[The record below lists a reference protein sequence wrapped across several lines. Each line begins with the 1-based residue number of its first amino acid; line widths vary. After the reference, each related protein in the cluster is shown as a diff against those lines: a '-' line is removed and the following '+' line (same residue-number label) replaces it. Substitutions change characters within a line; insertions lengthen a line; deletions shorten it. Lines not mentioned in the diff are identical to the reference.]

1 MTTDTG
7 NHQTGFW
14 PRLFRPAN
22 PDVRPTKL
30 RRRPREQPPAT
41 RQISWGRRSYAHS
54 AASAVT
60 AVAAEQLAPV
70 VPPKDYVVDTAPRQQ
85 SGDAANDGTLRSTR
99 HKTVADARVA
109 GVIEQFPEPL
119 QSSEDLQEFCITPSS
134 AFLKCSSYSMASSFW
149 RDYDR
154 RISMGGAG
162 AAASRVI
169 VDAMVDDITT
179 SSVAD
184 GWRVD
189 EGRGTF
195 NDVLSNTNS
204 LHPIVMAF
212 VRAHVEG
219 AHVILGPEH
228 VWLAVLQGV
237 SAMLR
242 HSADS
247 AALAAVQLPAMQRSV
262 AGGASSV
269 GLFHQVVGA
278 NSAQYTGGA
287 GGVPDLG
294 ELWRV
299 LRTSSDIPMACTAS
313 TGHEVRVFGT
323 DMYDRHELY
332 AGRGAAP
339 LAMAA
344 AAAGH
349 SRGSTRSAGRV
360 EYGRIGS
367 GSRSVTWQP
376 QQRRTNPAWA
386 SAVAAGAGVSG
397 LKLAGSL
404 QAWAALCVLTRQ
416 LKALH
421 AGRSRAF
428 DWWLH
433 RVHLLSRD
441 LADYF
446 AAQDE
451 FAPNAP
457 LPKARRRWLDSALF
471 DGHSGA
477 PRGAR
482 LDGWLAA
489 LFPLDANAEP
499 IHEQDRW
506 WVDWEAVPS
515 GIDLLR
521 ASVGGSAHTPPPPDS
536 WLNLYS
542 GFVGVQQLSRDTYSR
557 SRGHTR
563 TLQGDDLDAAL
574 GITRDHATTL
584 VDDQEP
590 VKATTLTHDA
600 RAIAPLIGWAM
611 DH

>member
-1 MTTDTG
+1 
-7 NHQTGFW
+7 
-14 PRLFRPAN
+14 
-22 PDVRPTKL
+22 
-30 RRRPREQPPAT
+30 
-41 RQISWGRRSYAHS
+41 
-54 AASAVT
+54 
-60 AVAAEQLAPV
+60 
-70 VPPKDYVVDTAPRQQ
+70 
-85 SGDAANDGTLRSTR
+85 
-99 HKTVADARVA
+99 
-109 GVIEQFPEPL
+109 
-119 QSSEDLQEFCITPSS
+119 
-134 AFLKCSSYSMASSFW
+134 
-149 RDYDR
+149 
-154 RISMGGAG
+154 
-162 AAASRVI
+162 
-169 VDAMVDDITT
+169 MVDDVVA
-179 SSVAD
+179 SGAAD

-237 SAMLR
+237 AAMLR
-242 HSADS
+242 HGADS
-247 AALAAVQLPAMQRSV
+247 AVAAAAQPPAMQRS
-262 AGGASSV
+262 AGTSGV
-269 GLFHQVVGA
+269 GLSRQVVGA
-278 NSAQYTGGA
+278 HSAQYRDGA

-299 LRTSSDIPMACTAS
+299 LRLSSEIPTACTAS
-313 TGHEVRVFGT
+313 SGHEVRVFGA

-344 AAAGH
+344 AAAAAGH
-349 SRGSTRSAGRV
+349 GRVSAGRV

-367 GSRSVTWQP
+367 GVRSVAWQP

-386 SAVAAGAGVSG
+386 RAVANGMGVSG
-397 LKLAGSL
+397 LRLTGSL

-416 LKALH
+416 LKAVH
-421 AGRSRAF
+421 SGRARAF

-433 RVHLLSRD
+433 RMHLLSRD
-441 LADYF
+441 LADF
-446 AAQDE
+446 CAAQDE
-451 FAPNAP
+451 P
-457 LPKARRRWLDSALF
+457 LLPAARRRWLDSALF

-489 LFPLDANAEP
+489 LFPMDARGEP

-506 WVDWEAVPS
+506 WVDWDNVPS
-515 GIDLLR
+515 GVDLLR
-521 ASVGGSAHTPPPPDS
+521 ASVAGSAHAPPPPDS

-542 GFVGVQQLSRDTYSR
+542 GFVGVQQLSRDCPR

-563 TLQGDDLDAAL
+563 TLQGDELDAAL

-590 VKATTLTHDA
+590 AKSDAFAHDA
-600 RAIAPLIGWAM
+600 RAIAPLVGWAM

>member
-1 MTTDTG
+1 MMTDTG

-14 PRLFRPAN
+14 PRLFRPVN
-22 PDVRPTKL
+22 PDTRPIKL
-30 RRRPREQPPAT
+30 RRRPREQPPTT
-41 RQISWGRRSYAHS
+41 RQISWRRRSYAHS

-70 VPPKDYVVDTAPRQQ
+70 VPPKDSIDTVTEQESDVAH
-85 SGDAANDGTLRSTR
+85 DGTLRSTR
-99 HKTVADARVA
+99 HKTNGRVA
-109 GVIEQFPEPL
+109 VEQFPEPL
-119 QSSEDLQEFCITPSS
+119 ESIEDIEFCITPSS

-154 RISMGGAG
+154 RISMGGSG
-162 AAASRVI
+162 SMSSRVI
-169 VDAMVDDITT
+169 VDAMVDDVVT
-179 SSVAD
+179 SGAAD

-212 VRAHVEG
+212 VRAHVES

-262 AGGASSV
+262 GMSSV
-269 GLFHQVVGA
+269 GLSHQVVGA

-299 LRTSSDIPMACTAS
+299 LRTSSDIPMLCTAS
-313 TGHEVRVFGT
+313 TGHEVRMFGT

-339 LAMAA
+339 LTMAA

-349 SRGSTRSAGRV
+349 GRGSTRSAGRV

-367 GSRSVTWQP
+367 GSRSVAWQP

-421 AGRSRAF
+421 AGKSRAF

-451 FAPNAP
+451 FTPNAP

-489 LFPLDANAEP
+489 LFPLDANSEP

-515 GIDLLR
+515 GVDLLR

-542 GFVGVQQLSRDTYSR
+542 GFVGVQQLSRESCSR

-590 VKATTLTHDA
+590 AKNTTFANDV

-611 DH
+611 DQ